1 MSAEAFCLGFEKL
14 NDFLLGQAI
23 PFKRDFCLKYET
35 YFKRGGVAAF
45 YISPS
50 TVTQLQATLLFLR
63 KNSLGWKLVG
73 LSTNVLFLDDLDYGV
88 IITVKNLTGIEVDG
102 EVFKLEC
109 GYSLQDFVRV
119 ALINGKG
126 GIEGLEGVPGTLGG
140 GIFMNAGAYG
150 YTISD
155 HLVSVDVISPQG
167 DMIVL
172 TKDQCEF
179 NNRSSFFKKHA
190 DHIIVSAKFELPSV
204 DHSVSA
210 KKIETYH
217 IARHSY
223 QEFAYPNLGSMFSVR
238 GDFYKEF
245 LKGSA
250 FFYFTCMALKL
261 LLKNPL
267 SKFIQRKRP
276 HNKAFNRLAMYF
288 LGGGARAYT
297 PSVKSMNILI
307 NDGTTTTED
316 VLCYMAMVRKHLD
329 PATPIENEII
339 KFPVNLAKDRAKKIL
354 ASIDEKG
361 L

>member
-1 MSAEAFCLGFEKL
+1 MNGESFGLGFEQL
-14 NDFLLGQAI
+14 HDFLQAQAI
-23 PFKRDFCLKYET
+23 PFKRDFILKYET

-45 YISPS
+45 YVAPS
-50 TVTQLQATLLFLR
+50 SIEQLKTLLKFFK
-63 KNSLGWKLVG
+63 KNDVKWKLIG
-73 LSTNVLFLDDLDYGV
+73 LSTNVIFFDDLSYGV
-88 IITVKNLTGIEVDG
+88 IVTVKNLTGIFVNGCTFD
-102 EVFKLEC
+102 LEC

-126 GIEGLEGVPGTLGG
+126 GVEGLEGVPGTLGG
-140 GIFMNAGAYG
+140 AIFMNAGAYG

-155 HLVSVDVISPQG
+155 RLVTVDVITPEG
-167 DMIVL
+167 EMVTL
-172 TKDQCEF
+172 TKEECDF
-179 NNRSSFFKKHA
+179 NNRSSFFKKHP
-190 DHIIVSAKFELPSV
+190 DHIIASAKFELVPV
-204 DHSVSA
+204 DHLVSA

-245 LKGSA
+245 FNGSRLFYLLCVA
-250 FFYFTCMALKL
+250 FKL
-261 LLKNPL
+261 VLKNPI

-276 HNKAFNRLAMYF
+276 HNKVFNNLAIPF
-288 LGGGARAYT
+288 LGNEYPAYT

-316 VLCYMAMVRKHLD
+316 ILCYIALVRKHLN
-329 PATPIENEII
+329 PSTPIENEII
-339 KFPVNLAKDRAKKIL
+339 KSPVNQTTDSAKKIFT
-354 ASIDEKG
+354 SIAEKG